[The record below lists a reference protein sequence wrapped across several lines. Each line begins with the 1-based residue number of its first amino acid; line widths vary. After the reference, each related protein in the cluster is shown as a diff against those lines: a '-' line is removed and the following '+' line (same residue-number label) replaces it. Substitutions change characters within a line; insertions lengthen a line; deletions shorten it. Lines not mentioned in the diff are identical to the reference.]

1 MCTVVVIEDSY
12 AMKKAKW
19 LASKSL
25 ASLGKDNQFFKKKK
39 WGDNQLLNKKTRDSD
54 SAKYDRQRSHLKYS
68 WKTIFKQNLLSVY
81 QHGLNLNQFNL
92 NSPSSGN

>member
-39 WGDNQLLNKKTRDSD
+39 MGGQSALKQENKRF
-54 SAKYDRQRSHLKYS
+54 R
-68 WKTIFKQNLLSVY
+68 
-81 QHGLNLNQFNL
+81 
-92 NSPSSGN
+92 